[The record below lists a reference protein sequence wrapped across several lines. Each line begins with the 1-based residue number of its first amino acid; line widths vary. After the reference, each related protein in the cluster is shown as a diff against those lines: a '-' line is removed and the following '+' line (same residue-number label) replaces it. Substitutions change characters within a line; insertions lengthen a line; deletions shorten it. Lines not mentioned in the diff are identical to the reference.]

1 VNVLLDECLPRRLAR
16 ALVGHDVKTVQQS
29 GWAGKTNGDLLR
41 LMQGR
46 FEVFITIDSNLLSQQ
61 KLTNLPIAL
70 VVLSAKSNKF
80 EDIEPL
86 VPDILHTLA
95 SIKPGQVARIG

>member
-1 VNVLLDECLPRRLAR
+1 
-16 ALVGHDVKTVQQS
+16 VKTVQQS